1 MRSWGLSSEIIP
13 AEVVRLLATHGLVQV
28 VTGPP
33 DAHASESL
41 ALAPF
46 EDLIYLFARR
56 RSPTEAALLKST
68 NLRLS
73 ARDPEG
79 KYTIHM
85 TGRGV
90 AGCSVISNRRRLELL
105 PWMPEDM
112 DARTTLAIPF
122 WPEEL
127 EYTRAA
133 AGEDERFAG
142 KTPAGIKAPPTA
154 RRWRDLSYG
163 GIWPAVLFSLVCIW
177 IFLGAQGPD
186 YPLRFVA
193 LGVSGFASV
202 SLLGGFRLWY
212 RGAAFRQWRQG
223 RCHPEDA
230 GLMVL
235 GLLSLREV
243 MRSAFQL
250 LLLGS
255 LLSLSLLSWGGI
267 LWLVTLSSTLLWLL
281 GPLWLLHLASDDAE
295 ALEK

>member
-1 MRSWGLSSEIIP
+1 MRSWGLTSEIIP
-13 AEVVRLLATHGLVQV
+13 AEVVRLLATHGPVQV

-46 EDLIYLFARR
+46 EDRIYLFARR

-68 NLRLS
+68 TLRLS
-73 ARDPEG
+73 ARHSEG

-85 TGRGV
+85 TGRAV

-105 PWMPEDM
+105 PWLPEGM

-133 AGEDERFAG
+133 SGEDERFAG
-142 KTPAGIKAPPTA
+142 KTPAGIKAPPLG
-154 RRWRDLSYG
+154 RRWRDLSFG
-163 GIWPAVLFSLVCIW
+163 GIWPVALFSLVCIW

-193 LGVSGFASV
+193 LGASGLASV
-202 SLLGGFRLWY
+202 SLLGGCRLWY
-212 RGAAFRQWRQG
+212 RGAAFRQWRRG

-250 LLLGS
+250 LVLGS
-255 LLSLSLLSWGGI
+255 LLSLSLLSWGGM

-281 GPLWLLHLASDDAE
+281 GPLWLLHLASDDVE
-295 ALEK
+295 ALEN